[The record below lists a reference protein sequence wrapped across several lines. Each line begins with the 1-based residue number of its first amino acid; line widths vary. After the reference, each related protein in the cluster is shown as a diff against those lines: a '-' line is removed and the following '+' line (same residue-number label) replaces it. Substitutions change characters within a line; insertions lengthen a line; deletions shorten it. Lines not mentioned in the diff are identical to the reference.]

1 MMSSL
6 YAKWRNLSPFTD
18 LYNWEKDFASKTNLS
33 IARIRSILLGINLL
47 YILMVV
53 NNQSLVGYK
62 ILEFLSVQ
70 ELAIVSIFIPHIST
84 SSAFIKKIIQNS
96 HIQLNPIRLA
106 RCLYNKTLF
115 DEVQHFRRIRCTQQ
129 ICTLHFVT
137 TNIYRVVF
145 NPIYPIIAL
154 IHKRLQVLFIFDYE
168 HSQILNHFPL
178 FTYPVG
184 SDIAWSPNGCN
195 LSLIIDNEIKLYSFK
210 PTQSTIEH
218 INTFKIITG
227 SLQESLPL
235 QERPL
240 EYNWT
245 PNNEM
250 YILLNKQPTFGK
262 ILSSL
267 KMHKIETIAYPKS
280 NWFSVQFLNNKLYFA
295 TQCDCFKHSVI
306 YEGDKKKIIIPGNI
320 RQFKANEDLL
330 VFLFCGSHFQISFDT
345 DDNIYCTQTY
355 IKYFLTIG
363 IYDSNE
369 NALRQI
375 NVR

>member
-6 YAKWRNLSPFTD
+6 YTQWRNVSPFTE

-33 IARIRSILLGINLL
+33 ISRIRSVLLGINLL

-84 SSAFIKKIIQNS
+84 SSVFLHKIIKNS
-96 HIQLNPIRLA
+96 HIQLNPFRLA

-115 DEVQHFRRIRCTQQ
+115 DEIQHFRQIKCTQR
-129 ICTLHFVT
+129 ISTLHFVSY
-137 TNIYRVVF
+137 NIYRVVF

-154 IHKRLQVLFIFDYE
+154 IHKRLQVLFIFDYKCSKIV
-168 HSQILNHFPL
+168 HHFPL
-178 FTYPVG
+178 LTSPVG
-184 SDIAWSPNGCN
+184 SIIAWSPNGCN
-195 LSLIIDNEIKLYSFK
+195 LSLIIDNEIKLYSFNH
-210 PTQSTIEH
+210 TQSIIEH
-218 INTFKIITG
+218 INTFKIITN
-227 SLQESLPL
+227 SLHESQIEKPL
-235 QERPL
+235 D
-240 EYNWT
+240 YNWT

-267 KMHKIETIAYPKS
+267 KMHKIEKIAYPKS
-280 NWFSVQFLNNKLYFA
+280 NWFFVQFLNNKLYFA
-295 TQCDCFKHSVI
+295 SQCECLKHSVI

-330 VFLFCGSHFQISFDT
+330 VFLFCGSHFPIRFDT
-345 DDNIYCTQTY
+345 DDNVFCTQQY
-355 IKYFLTIG
+355 SKYFLTIG